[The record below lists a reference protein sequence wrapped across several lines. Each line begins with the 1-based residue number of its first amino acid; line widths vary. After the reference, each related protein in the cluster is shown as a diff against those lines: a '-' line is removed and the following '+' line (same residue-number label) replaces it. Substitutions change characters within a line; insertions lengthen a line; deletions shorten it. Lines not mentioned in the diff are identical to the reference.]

1 MSVEPASLPEETQ
14 PASTGGGREALGFA
28 LSNPKLLAGGSVL
41 LLLALTAVI
50 GPFLVSDSPNAYV
63 GPQSA
68 SPSAEYWLGTTTFG
82 QDIFVQFVHGLR
94 ATFLVGL
101 LGGGCAAAIGI
112 VVGFVAG
119 YWGGIVDEILN
130 MITNIVLVLPT
141 LVVLIVVTSYLEARG
156 LAVQALFVG
165 LTSWP
170 WAARAVRAQALSLA
184 TRDFVDLARLSGR
197 RSWRIIFREIAPN
210 MNSYLFMTFILLFG
224 GAILIA
230 AGLDFIGL
238 GPTQGVSLGL
248 MMHNAVN
255 WSALHLGLWWW
266 FLPPGLGITGVVGSL
281 YIMNVGLDE
290 VFNPRLREL

>member
-1 MSVEPASLPEETQ
+1 MDATSRPEDET
-14 PASTGGGREALGFA
+14 PRPGTGDGRESLRFA
-28 LSNPKLLAGGSVL
+28 LRNPKLIAGGSVL
-41 LLLALTAVI
+41 LLLALVAAL
-50 GPFLVSDSPNAYV
+50 GPIFVSDQPNAYV
-63 GPQSA
+63 GPQNA
-68 SPSAEYWLGTTTFG
+68 APSAEHWLGTTSFG
-82 QDIFVQFVHGLR
+82 QDVFVQFVHGLR

-101 LGGGCAAAIGI
+101 LGGGLAAAIGM

-119 YWGGIVDEILN
+119 YRGGLVDEILN
-130 MITNIVLVLPT
+130 MLTNIVLVLPT
-141 LVVLIVVTSYLEARG
+141 LVVLIVVTAYLEARG

-197 RSWRIIFREIAPN
+197 RSWRIIVREVAPN

-248 MMHNAVN
+248 MMHNAVS
-255 WSALHLGLWWW
+255 WSALHLGMWWW
-266 FLPPGLGITGVVGSL
+266 FIPPGLGITGVVGSL